1 MLAIFAARG
10 QNRWEE
16 AFMTLTL
23 PFTQGQRV
31 VLVLREP
38 RERMWGLLQGL
49 EPAGVAIRG
58 LDLQVWEEILGL
70 VRSGEGDQVS
80 FGTRFYPMHRLESL
94 YLDEPSSGVPS
105 LGEDFLRRTGQDPE
119 SFLLA

>member
-1 MLAIFAARG
+1 
-10 QNRWEE
+10 
-16 AFMTLTL
+16 MTVAL
-23 PFTQGQRV
+23 PFHVGQRV

-49 EPAGVAIRG
+49 DGPGIAVRG

-70 VRSGEGDQVS
+70 VKRGEGDQVS
-80 FGTRFYPMHRLESL
+80 FGTRFYPMRRVESL

-105 LGEDFLRRTGQDPE
+105 LGDDFLRRTGVDPE
-119 SFLLA
+119 TFFQA